1 MSFQTWTMTKAAT
14 VHTYTRTHRQ
24 KNVISSRHLSAATV
38 YVVDLC
44 GWSAVLRVVLLYM
57 YFIVV
62 DNLFC
67 DNTVGGTDRPSHGVI
82 QVCVAGGWPVSRL
95 ARCVVCRRLCIA
107 CQVPVIPVPRRQ
119 VATDEYYSTN
129 DTRPALLNSPLN
141 AHRLIT
147 TD

>member
-1 MSFQTWTMTKAAT
+1 M
-14 VHTYTRTHRQ
+14 
-24 KNVISSRHLSAATV
+24 
-38 YVVDLC
+38 
-44 GWSAVLRVVLLYM
+44 LRVVLLYM

-129 DTRPALLNSPLN
+129 DTRRALLNSPLN